1 MRTIGAKKAE
11 FFFFLV
17 YFTTIRAF
25 VQRVGEKFTSFKL
38 LNTAKNPRRVSPGAG
53 KTKMFHVKQLL

>member
-25 VQRVGEKFTSFKL
+25 VQRVGEKFTSF
-38 LNTAKNPRRVSPGAG
+38 
-53 KTKMFHVKQLL
+53 